1 MLNTRR
7 NTQCVKSARF
17 SKDQFNALSLNDL
30 SQIGEFYKMLLNFCR
45 KKDSLHSFVEF
56 KTLNWL
62 AMEERLKKYSSLL

>member
-1 MLNTRR
+1 MLNTPR
-7 NTQCVKSARF
+7 NTQCVKSAHF

-30 SQIGEFYKMLLNFCR
+30 SQIDEFHKILLNFYR

-62 AMEERLKKYSSLL
+62 VMEEGLKKYSSVR